1 MVRAVAIE
9 EYRVAEIKVTGA
21 KALPTERVKDALG
34 LVSGQL
40 LAPSQLLKGLD
51 VIQTAYGR
59 LGFINCKL
67 NHILEFD
74 ESRKTVNLTV
84 YIDEGRSS
92 YPRSTFGSAVFSAAS
107 RVCP

>member
-1 MVRAVAIE
+1 VLA
-9 EYRVAEIKVTGA
+9 
-21 KALPTERVKDALG
+21 G
-34 LVSGQL
+34 LSISSDRKHKLIAAL
-40 LAPSQLLKGLD
+40 LAMTANRKMSRKKPEL
-51 VIQTAYGR
+51 QTGYGR

-67 NHILEFD
+67 SHILEFD
-74 ESRKTVNLTV
+74 EPRKTVNLTV